1 MSFLGNLDV
10 GDALSNIKA
19 TRDASVERNFQDELN
34 DISTK
39 YSGALDV
46 EGNLEKFGGTALGFI
61 GAVKGVNDVVKKAK
75 AKYKEFKEAKQKKQ
89 DESKEDEEDADA
101 DEDAGDLPDGLTEED
116 YNQVISDFQDGVD
129 TTEANP
135 TSEIAEPDDPTGIGD
150 FNIEENPFDS
160 GDLFTDGR
168 QFLNDLVSS
177 GKDRVQE
184 IVNNYKDQPQ
194 VGETELEQRT
204 IEVPDSEL
212 GGGEIP
218 TSEPAGSGLGDIELA
233 PVKGATQQPSTE
245 TDDAGFTGEGDA
257 PVDDVGEALGNATT
271 DAGETAGDLVSGTT
285 EALTDA
291 GSTIAS
297 TATEATAA
305 GLESAG
311 AVADSLG
318 AVTFGVSDII
328 GAILGIAGLAV
339 GAGTTIAG
347 AVGSA
352 VSTGDEESEEQ
363 SAEAQEKTDLANPPD
378 YQGRVASGIQSSV
391 AGFL

>member
-1 MSFLGNLDV
+1 MSFGSLNV

-19 TRDASVERNFQDELN
+19 TRDASVERDFSDDLN

-89 DESKEDEEDADA
+89 DETKEDDADA
-101 DEDAGDLPDGLTEED
+101 DEDDDIPQEDLDRAFGTQEEQDEPADWLDGATPEEP
-116 YNQVISDFQDGVD
+116 QV
-129 TTEANP
+129 A
-135 TSEIAEPDDPTGIGD
+135 DDPTGIGD
-150 FNIEENPFDS
+150 FNIEENPFE
-160 GDLFTDGR
+160 GDLLTDGR

-177 GKDRVQE
+177 GKDRVQQ

-204 IEVPDSEL
+204 MDVPDTEL
-212 GGGEIP
+212 DAGQIT

-245 TDDAGFTGEGDA
+245 TDDAGFTGEGDN
-257 PVDDVGEALGNATT
+257 VGEALGNATT
-271 DAGETAGDLVSGTT
+271 DADTAGDLVSGTT

-297 TATEATAA
+297 TAADATAA
-305 GLESAG
+305 GLETAG
-311 AVADSLG
+311 AVSDSLG
-318 AVTFGVSDII
+318 AVTFGISDIV

-363 SAEAQEKTDLANPPD
+363 TAESDEKSALANPPN